1 MFRNIVENTCFVL
14 RHCEEVDLTDDGHDA
29 GTNWYGNW
37 SDNDWHAPAQDWSA
51 KDWHAPSSGWSS
63 HGWNKSQQGWS
74 SDDWQGA
81 VSWRPRPPGHSP
93 TDQSW
98 VSIDFNVE
106 NWKFLLDSNQ
116 VDKHAQYELFLLA
129 QYSEEGARHANS
141 VIAHFVK
148 ALSDGRA
155 IHNPSGFFHSSCLK
169 SRHKLEADAGQSSWR
184 E

>member
-14 RHCEEVDLTDDGHDA
+14 RHCEEVDLTDDDHDA

-51 KDWHAPSSGWSS
+51 KDWHAQSSGSS
-63 HGWNKSQQGWS
+63 SSKTQQGWS
-74 SDDWQGA
+74 SNDWQSAG
-81 VSWRPRPPGHSP
+81 SRSPKPPDHAP
-93 TDQSW
+93 ADQSW
-98 VSIDFNVE
+98 VKLDFNIE

-116 VDKHAQYELFLLA
+116 VDKYAQYELFLLA
-129 QYSEEGARHANS
+129 QYSKEGARHANS
-141 VIAHFVK
+141 VIAHFTK

-184 E
+184 D